1 MKFRPLHDRVVL
13 ECVPEP
19 DQIVLIFDD
28 LAFLKRFAAL

>member
-19 DQIVLIFDD
+19 VRSFSSSTILR
-28 LAFLKRFAAL
+28 FLSVSPAL

>member
-13 ECVPEP
+13 ECALEP
-19 DQIVLIFDD
+19 GQIVLIFDD